1 MKFIKSVIRHWS
13 TICRAIQSIFLAM
26 ATSYVFRN
34 YFTVLLLAEK
44 NFSGRNSLIKISLF
58 SVYTIVLT
66 VIYFFALARVKNPLP
81 FFKRFKEKTAPSQ
94 RLYRTLFILVI
105 GVVLISFLNN
115 VYSMIHLHNQTFES
129 FKYFVYFSPVGVDF
143 RNGIY
148 QPPKTFLGAGEYYL
162 AYPPFTNV
170 FFTPLQLFNENK
182 AYIIIV
188 FLLFFSNIVSLVL
201 AGLMMKDLL
210 LNRLGLGTSATW
222 LVSLVLVA
230 AFCWFTL
237 SGYPFLFSVERG
249 NYDAIAILFAIASIY
264 LLLKKPEAIWGQV
277 ILLSIATH
285 LKLYPAA
292 LFIAL
297 FIFHRKKV
305 ILPAIV
311 VNTLMLFSLGFKN
324 GLKFFSLI
332 IPYTQNP
339 ALGTYNHSGFGY
351 SQVLLNNFP
360 NHILNIDL
368 WRIGLTFTPILLW
381 GVTCYLIVKH
391 LKNGTRYGY
400 LLMATIPLMCV
411 VPTVSHDYKLVI
423 LSPVLLMLFS
433 LILFKITCQAKLAD
447 YLQLLILFGF
457 MFLLGRSYEI
467 FSPAFFLISNKY
479 PVIIGL
485 MLMALFNIV
494 PLKKAL
500 QQKDLPASLSIE
512 SQEETE
518 GLALT
523 AHS

>member
-1 MKFIKSVIRHWS
+1 MFLFRLIQNHWS
-13 TICRAIQSIFLAM
+13 AVCRAIFSIFLAM

-34 YFTVLLLAEK
+34 YFTVLLLVEK
-44 NFSGRNSLIKISLF
+44 NFSGRSYLIKISLF
-58 SVYTIVLT
+58 SVYSIVLT
-66 VIYFFALARVKNPLP
+66 VIYFFALARVKNPFP
-81 FFKRFKEKTAPSQ
+81 FLKRYKEKAAPSQ
-94 RLYRTLFILVI
+94 RLYRTLFTLVI

-115 VYSMIHLHNQTFES
+115 IYSMIHIHNQTFES

-143 RNGIY
+143 RTGIY
-148 QPPKTFLGAGEYYL
+148 RPPKTFLQGGGIYHN
-162 AYPPFTNV
+162 YPPFTSM
-170 FFTPLQLFNENK
+170 FFTPLQLLNENQ

-188 FLLFFSNIVSLVL
+188 FLLFFTNILSLAL
-201 AGLMMKDLL
+201 PGRMIKDHL
-210 LNRLGLGTSATW
+210 LNRLGLETNATR
-222 LVSLVLVA
+222 LVSLILIA

-237 SGYPFLFSVERG
+237 SGYPFIFSVERG

-297 FIFHRKKV
+297 LFFHRKKV
-305 ILPAIV
+305 IIPTLV
-311 VNTLMLFSLGFKN
+311 VNTLMLFSLGLNNGFKYI
-324 GLKFFSLI
+324 SILI
-332 IPYTQNP
+332 AYTLDP
-339 ALGTYNHSGFGY
+339 ALGTYNHSGYGY
-351 SQVLLNNFP
+351 SQVLLEAFPGLINN
-360 NHILNIDL
+360 IGL
-368 WRIGLTFTPILLW
+368 WRIGLTFIPILLW

-391 LKNGTRYGY
+391 LENGMRYGY

-433 LILFKITCQAKLAD
+433 LILFKITRQAKLAD
-447 YLQLLILFGF
+447 YLQLLILFIF
-457 MFLLGRSYEI
+457 MYLIGRTYEI

-500 QQKDLPASLSIE
+500 QQKDPPASLPV
-512 SQEETE
+512 
-518 GLALT
+518 
-523 AHS
+523 